1 MKKRFQNQV
10 AIVTGSARGI
20 GLAIATALAREGAR
34 VTISDVLLPELEQ
47 AAAALRA
54 KGAEVLA
61 LGVDVT
67 RDEDCLRLV
76 DATLAAREGRLDILI
91 NNAGLSIVAPFEEC
105 TAASCRKLLDVNL
118 MGSIQMS
125 LAALPALKRA
135 RGHLVFVAS
144 VSGIRAI
151 PTGAVYSASK
161 AALRSLAE
169 SLRLE
174 LKPHGVH
181 VGVISPGFT
190 PTESSKTVL
199 RGDGTLRPIDR
210 PAHDTPENV
219 ARETL
224 TLLSGRQRERVLTPL
239 GKATL
244 VLQRLSPTLVDL
256 ALSRMHLKN

>member
-1 MKKRFQNQV
+1 MKPRFEGKV

-20 GLAIATALAREGAR
+20 GLAISTALAREGAR
-34 VTISDVLLPELEQ
+34 VTLSDILAPELEQ
-47 AAAALRA
+47 AAEGLRST
-54 KGAEVLA
+54 GAQVLTQA
-61 LGVDVT
+61 TDVT
-67 RDEDCLRLV
+67 SDEGCRRLV
-76 DATLAAREGRLDILI
+76 EATLDGSGGRLDILV
-91 NNAGLSIVAPFEEC
+91 NNAGISIVAPFEDC
-105 TAASCRKLLDVNL
+105 TPEACRRLLDVNL

-125 LAALPALKRA
+125 LAALPALKVA
-135 RGHLVFVAS
+135 RGHLIFVSS

-151 PTGAVYSASK
+151 PSGALYSASK

-174 LKPHGVH
+174 LRPSGVH

-199 RGDGTLRPIDR
+199 RGDGSLRPIDR

-224 TLLSGRQRERVLTPL
+224 TLIAGRQRERVLTPL

-244 VLQRLSPTLVDL
+244 ILQRISPTLVDH
-256 ALSRMHLKN
+256 ALSRMRLKS